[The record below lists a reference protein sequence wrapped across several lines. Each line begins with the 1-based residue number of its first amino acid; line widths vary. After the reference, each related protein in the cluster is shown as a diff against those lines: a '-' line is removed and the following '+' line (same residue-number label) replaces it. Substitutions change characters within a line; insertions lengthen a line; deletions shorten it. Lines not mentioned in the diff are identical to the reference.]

1 MAGAQDRVSPGM
13 AQASSVMAERSDPI
27 ANYSGAI
34 ANHSRAIA
42 NYSRAIAKHA
52 EAQEAKEAKT
62 PEWTNAIPGAGA
74 EGAQWFDGGCG
85 NRGKNHRIGFG
96 CSSGRSSRCR

>member
-13 AQASSVMAERSDPI
+13 AQASSVMAERSDHI

-42 NYSRAIAKHA
+42 KHA
-52 EAQEAKEAKT
+52 EAQEAQEAKKHKKQSPRNGQKPFRGRGQRERRGLT
-62 PEWTNAIPGAGA
+62 AAAGK
-74 EGAQWFDGGCG
+74 GD
-85 NRGKNHRIGFG
+85 HRMVSG

>member
-34 ANHSRAIA
+34 A
-42 NYSRAIAKHA
+42 KHA
-52 EAQEAKEAKT
+52 EAKEAKKHKKHKKQKKLRST
-62 PEWTNAIPGAGA
+62 RSKDPGM
-74 EGAQWFDGGCG
+74 DKRHSGGD
-85 NRGKNHRIGFG
+85 RG
-96 CSSGRSSRCR
+96 SAMV